1 MKDKIIA
8 ALETLDS
15 SNDNHWTESGLPKL
29 EALRFAFGG
38 PVTRE
43 MVEQHAPGYTRAN
56 RQIKEAAAD
65 QTSVPA
71 APDAQTMA
79 PAQDSAP
86 TQPPQEADNVATGEE
101 EPDVCCAF
109 GASMLENPSLVPDVK
124 VSDLSLEDLQELA
137 GLHQQIES
145 MQRRMLDEAAAVFK
159 SRSFFLNDVV
169 EELAKRKP
177 APSAAEAHA
186 AFRASVM
193 SQDQSKIAANKPRQ
207 ILRTLHKP
215 L

>member
-15 SNDNHWTESGLPKL
+15 ANDNHWTESGLPKL

-56 RQIKEAAAD
+56 RKTEA
-65 QTSVPA
+65 
-71 APDAQTMA
+71 A
-79 PAQDSAP
+79 PAQPEETAPQAP
-86 TQPPQEADNVATGEE
+86 TTEPAPAPQVQPTENVVTDKE
-101 EPDVCCAF
+101 EPGVCCAF
-109 GASMLENPSLVPDVK
+109 GAAMLENPSLLPDVK
-124 VSDLSLEDLQELA
+124 ISDLSIEDLQELA
-137 GLHQQIES
+137 ENHQQIES
-145 MQRRMLDEAAAVFK
+145 LQRRLLDEAAAVFK

-193 SQDQSKIAANKPRQ
+193 AQDQSKIAVNKPRQ
-207 ILRTLHKP
+207 VLRTLHKP